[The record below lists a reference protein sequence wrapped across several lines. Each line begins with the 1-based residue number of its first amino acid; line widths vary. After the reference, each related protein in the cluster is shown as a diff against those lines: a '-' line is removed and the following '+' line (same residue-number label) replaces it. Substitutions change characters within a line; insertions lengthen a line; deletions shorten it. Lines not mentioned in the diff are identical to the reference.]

1 MLPAIILF
9 IFLISCGL
17 LIISK
22 WSKIGSPG
30 NWTMTLTVLI
40 LIVVLYGQ
48 QFLGIE
54 ISAGGVS
61 VQKSL
66 REIRQDQ
73 TVQKQVLSHAF
84 QIIDILNERPPIFPD
99 ENTGKVLPDKS
110 ILRLKKEIDSLQN
123 SLYNK

>member
-1 MLPAIILF
+1 
-9 IFLISCGL
+9 
-17 LIISK
+17 
-22 WSKIGSPG
+22 
-30 NWTMTLTVLI
+30 MTLTVLI

-73 TVQKQVLSHAF
+73 TAQKEVLSRAF

-99 ENTGKVLPDKS
+99 EKTGKVSPDTS